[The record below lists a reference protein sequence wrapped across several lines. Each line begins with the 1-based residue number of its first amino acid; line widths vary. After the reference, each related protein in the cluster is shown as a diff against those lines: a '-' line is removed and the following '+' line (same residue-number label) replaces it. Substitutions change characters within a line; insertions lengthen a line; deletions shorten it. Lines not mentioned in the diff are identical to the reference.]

1 MPSKSRRSRRQR
13 RSTADTSGGPQAA
26 ASSTRP
32 RSERRAASRKAR
44 SDGSLTRYIVAG
56 AIIVVVALMGV
67 GIYQFATGA
76 GVASN
81 FDFRVYQGEEALG
94 GSTVKFSSLLGGG
107 QPVVLN
113 FWGGDCP
120 PCRAE
125 MPALQRV
132 YDAHKDEMLLVGL
145 DVGRFLGLG
154 TQREAL
160 ALLEELDISYPAGT
174 PPNAAPL
181 NNYAING
188 LPATVFFG
196 RDGEV
201 ARIWSGA
208 IREDQMES
216 IVSGLLEG
224 S

>member
-1 MPSKSRRSRRQR
+1 MPSKSRRSRRQG
-13 RSTADTSGGPQAA
+13 RSRADTSGGSQTA
-26 ASSTRP
+26 ASGASSRTQR
-32 RSERRAASRKAR
+32 RTASRRAR
-44 SDGSLTRYIVAG
+44 SGGNSKRLIIIGVAV
-56 AIIVVVALMGV
+56 VVVALNGIGV
-67 GIYQFATGA
+67 FQAASGA
-76 GVASN
+76 GAASN
-81 FDFRVYQGEEALG
+81 FSFKVYQGEEALG
-94 GSTVKFSSLLGGG
+94 GSTVKFSSLLGTG
-107 QPVVLN
+107 QLVVLN

-160 ALLEELDISYPAGT
+160 ALLEELDITYPAGT
-174 PPNAAPL
+174 PPNAAAL
-181 NNYAING
+181 NNYAISG

-201 ARIWSGA
+201 ARIWAGA

-216 IVSGLLEG
+216 IVGGLLEG